1 MTSAPSPFDVVSD
14 PADGY
19 LKPDFFRSLRTEPET
34 VIDVGVSRGTR
45 WLYRSFP
52 DARFILVD
60 PLPDFEQT
68 LIDPPKHFQCVNLG
82 LGSTKG
88 RMELDLRGP
97 RSSVHIWSE
106 KSNSSS
112 EGRVEVQIETLD
124 ALIDDHA
131 PSGGIGL
138 KIDTEGHEVEVL
150 KGLDRHRDRVEF
162 IVCECSIRRRFA
174 DDYRFSELIAE
185 LAAKGFELYNFLSL
199 QKPRPVH
206 YDCLFL
212 RSDDRRFGL
221 GGI

>member
-1 MTSAPSPFDVVSD
+1 MPSAISPFDIVAD
-14 PADGY
+14 PTDGY
-19 LKPDFFRSLRTEPET
+19 LKPDFFRSLQTQAAT

-60 PLPDFEQT
+60 PLPGFEDT
-68 LIDPPKHFQCVNLG
+68 LIEPPKLYQCLNLG
-82 LGSTKG
+82 LGSAKG
-88 RMELDLRGP
+88 QMDLDLRGP
-97 RSSVHIWSE
+97 RSSVHTWSE
-106 KSNSSS
+106 KSNSTS
-112 EGRVEVQIETLD
+112 EGRVQVQIETLD
-124 ALIDDHA
+124 TLIEEHI

-150 KGLDRHRDRVEF
+150 RGLDRHRERVEF

-185 LAAKGFELYNFLSL
+185 LAAKGFELYNVLSL